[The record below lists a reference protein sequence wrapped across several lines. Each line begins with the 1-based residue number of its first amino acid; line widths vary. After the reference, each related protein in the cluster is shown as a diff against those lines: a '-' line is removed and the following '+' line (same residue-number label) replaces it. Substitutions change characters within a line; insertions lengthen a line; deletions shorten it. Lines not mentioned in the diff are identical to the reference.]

1 MKKYFHLLS
10 LFMLSLIIA
19 GCGAKP
25 IPDWRYETFGQL
37 ENYKKNYLK
46 GKDQIAEFHFR
57 KALEEVNR
65 SGDLELIS
73 KVYLTKYAIKVAS
86 LEDVIDSEYPDIEV
100 IEPNSENQN
109 FFVFLKG
116 NFPFVDANL
125 LPKQYG
131 SFLKACI
138 GGKEA
143 SINDEIE
150 KIGDPLS
157 TLIAVGIIVKKNIHN
172 EATLQTAIE
181 TASINGWQKPLL
193 AYLEK
198 LQHFYE
204 AKNENDKAAKV
215 QQKIKV
221 IKN

>member
-1 MKKYFHLLS
+1 MKKYFYFLP
-10 LFMLSLIIA
+10 LFIFSFIIA
-19 GCGAKP
+19 GCGSKP
-25 IPDWRYETFGQL
+25 IPDWRYESSGQL

-46 GKDQIAEFHFR
+46 GRDQVAEFHFR
-57 KALEEVNR
+57 KALEEVKR
-65 SGDLELIS
+65 SGDLKIIS
-73 KVYLTKYAIKVAS
+73 KVYLTKYAIKVAL
-86 LEDVIDSEYPDIEV
+86 LEDIIDSEYPDIEV
-100 IEPNSENQN
+100 IEPDSENRN

-116 NFPFVDANL
+116 NFSVVEASL

-138 GGKEA
+138 GGKETL
-143 SINDEIE
+143 INDEIS
-150 KIGDPLS
+150 KIDDPLS
-157 TLIAVGIIVKKNIHN
+157 KLVAIGIIVKKNIYN
-172 EATLQTAIE
+172 EATLLFAID

-193 AYLEK
+193 AYLDT

-204 AKNENDKAAKV
+204 AKNEKEKAAKV